1 MKTMRWP
8 LPTAAWA
15 STLIESELFGH
26 CRGAFTGAVA
36 DRQGWLEQC
45 HRLDCVFLDEI
56 GELDVAL
63 QVKLLRV
70 LQNRCFQRVGET
82 QDREFVGRIIAAT
95 NRDLA
100 MEIETGRFRE
110 DLYYRLC
117 ADVVRTPSLH
127 EQIGDAPAELRHL
140 VGFLVAR
147 IVPAEAD
154 SVTDEV
160 ANWIEESLGSDYAW
174 PGNIRELEQCVRN
187 VLIRNEYRPL
197 SRSSQEPADRLAD
210 DVRWNRLTS
219 AELISRYY
227 TQVFNA
233 TGSYEQASRL
243 LDVDRRTVKTR
254 IGRE

>member
-1 MKTMRWP
+1 MPLKTQSR
-8 LPTAAWA
+8 
-15 STLIESELFGH
+15 
-26 CRGAFTGAVA
+26 
-36 DRQGWLEQC
+36 
-45 HRLDCVFLDEI
+45 
-56 GELDVAL
+56 
-63 QVKLLRV
+63 LLRV
-70 LQNRCFQRVGET
+70 LENGEYIRVGSSKVLKT
-82 QDREFVGRIIAAT
+82 NVRVVAAT
-95 NRDLA
+95 NVKLLEA
-100 MEIETGRFRE
+100 VSKGKFRE

-254 IGRE
+254 MGRD